1 MSDSLTFFDY
11 FCRKYHQMANKK
23 EIQSATFP
31 DCPVRNVIS
40 RITDKWSLLVLY
52 TLEHQE
58 VMRFNDLWRQIPDIS
73 QKMLTTTLRHL
84 EDDGI
89 VSREVFVEVPPRVEY
104 RLAERGKSLMP
115 LLDSLLTWGIEH
127 FSDIITDRKNHSRSN
142 Q

>member
-1 MSDSLTFFDY
+1 MS
-11 FCRKYHQMANKK
+11 NKK
-23 EIQSATFP
+23 EIQNATFP

-89 VSREVFVEVPPRVEY
+89 VSRELFVEVPPRVEY

-115 LLDSLLTWGIEH
+115 LLDALLTWEIEH
-127 FSDIITDRKNHSRSN
+127 FSDIITDRKNHTKSN

>member
-1 MSDSLTFFDY
+1 
-11 FCRKYHQMANKK
+11 MANKK

-115 LLDSLLTWGIEH
+115 LLDSLLIWGIEH

>member
-1 MSDSLTFFDY
+1 MS
-11 FCRKYHQMANKK
+11 NKK

-31 DCPVRNVIS
+31 GCPVRNVIS

-127 FSDIITDRKNHSRSN
+127 FSDIITDRKNHSKSN